1 MFEEEVGV
9 VIVLNGVV
17 VCEAVS
23 ESYGCRK
30 QDKLDLQ
37 RKSAIARLAWE

>member
-1 MFEEEVGV
+1 MFEEKVGAV
-9 VIVLNGVV
+9 SVLNGVE

-23 ESYGCRK
+23 KYNGRRK
-30 QDKLDLQ
+30 KDRLDLQ

>member
-1 MFEEEVGV
+1 MFEEEVGAV
-9 VIVLNGVV
+9 TVLNGVE

-23 ESYGCRK
+23 KYNGCRK
-30 QDKLDLQ
+30 QDQLDLQ